1 MNAALHNPGGKVKL
15 RLADGVGG
23 DALFWGEN
31 DCYRPML
38 TRKWVNLFTA
48 GTRLPNNF
56 VLWIGM
62 NPSVADAN
70 VDDPT
75 MNKVID
81 FSMEWGFDG
90 LAMMNVCD
98 YRATSPVK
106 LLEPGIVPRSK
117 GNLALIRDTA
127 KQAAKIVAAWG
138 NLDRRFVHFA
148 VDVEDALRR
157 DGHEMWCLGLN
168 KAGSPKHPLY
178 VRGDTPLIRFK
189 EIPV

>member
-1 MNAALHNPGGKVKL
+1 MNAALHNPGGKFRL
-15 RLADGVGG
+15 RLADGVAG
-23 DALFWGEN
+23 DAMFLGEN

-75 MNKVID
+75 LNKVID

-98 YRATSPVK
+98 YRAT
-106 LLEPGIVPRSK
+106 EPATLFKPGVVPRSK

-127 KQAAKIVAAWG
+127 KQAARIVCAWG
-138 NLDRRFVHFA
+138 NLHRNLVHFA

-157 DGHEMWCLGLN
+157 DQRELWCLGLN
-168 KAGSPKHPLY
+168 KGGTPKHPLY

-189 EIPV
+189 EIPL